1 MRVPVDLRR
10 ERLVEAAIRV
20 MLRDGVA
27 HATTRSIVAEAQMP
41 LGAFHYCF
49 RSKQELLEHV
59 IATITDRT
67 LQRALAVL
75 VIGGSVEE
83 RLRAGFRAYWQ
94 HVLDEPDEH
103 RLTYELT
110 QYAAR
115 RPGLAGLARR
125 QYETYLDANTRAIE
139 ALAAAA
145 GGAWTVPVP
154 VLARYVTAIID
165 GVTLLYLNEGDAEHA
180 GAALDLAATHLCGL
194 IGPF

>member
-20 MLRDGVA
+20 MVRDGVA
-27 HATTRSIVAEAQMP
+27 HATTRAIVAEAGMP

-49 RSKQELLEHV
+49 RSKAELFEHV

-75 VIGGSVEE
+75 VIEGSVEE

-94 HVLDEPDEH
+94 HVLDKPDEH

-110 QYAAR
+110 QYAVRQPA
-115 RPGLAGLARR
+115 LAGLAGR
-125 QYETYLDANTRAIE
+125 QYEAYLAANTQVIE
-139 ALAAAA
+139 ALVDGAAVV
-145 GGAWTVPVP
+145 WTVPVP
-154 VLARYVTAIID
+154 VLARYVTAVID
-165 GVTLLYLNEGDAEHA
+165 GLTLLYLNEGDAANA
-180 GAALDLAATHLCGL
+180 GAALDVAASHLCGL
-194 IGPF
+194 LGPA